1 MLPKYTKCTAVSDL
15 NVFGIA
21 EDHCENV
28 DQVCVAE
35 DREVGHSAV
44 VEFMNLEVR

>member
-1 MLPKYTKCTAVSDL
+1 
-15 NVFGIA
+15 
-21 EDHCENV
+21 V

-44 VEFMNLEVR
+44 VEVMNLEVW